1 MELATEAPRR
11 RPKALGL
18 AAFTV
23 GLLSLAL
30 LCSSIAWAHHWSL
43 RADALV
49 AGWAAST
56 VGALVLSS
64 LGLRGDHGAKGFAG
78 YGLLFGILISSSA
91 GNLIGR
97 TSLSFAANLIS
108 ANAVNGVEI
117 AGAGSDANTVAG
129 DRIGTSASGAAALG
143 NFLNGVAVA
152 SGSGNVV
159 GSDLPGDTLLSGN
172 GGGGVLITGS
182 ATGTTVHNCTVGT
195 NSAGSAALPNAD

>member
-11 RPKALGL
+11 WPKALGL

-78 YGLLFGILISSSA
+78 YGLLFGILSIGALAMA
-91 GNLIGR
+91 GLAY
-97 TSLSFAANLIS
+97 AA
-108 ANAVNGVEI
+108 GVDP
-117 AGAGSDANTVAG
+117 AGAC
-129 DRIGTSASGAAALG
+129 
-143 NFLNGVAVA
+143 
-152 SGSGNVV
+152 
-159 GSDLPGDTLLSGN
+159 
-172 GGGGVLITGS
+172 GGG
-182 ATGTTVHNCTVGT
+182 
-195 NSAGSAALPNAD
+195 